1 MGRHMDLNPFD
12 IGVFL
17 AFIGVVVAF
26 SMFKSRREKT
36 SEDYFLAGRGLTWPL
51 IGLSIVAAN
60 ISTEQFVGMAG
71 QGAGDVGLAV
81 SNWQLF
87 GSIGIVVIAFT
98 LLPRFL
104 KAGIYT
110 MPEYLEY
117 RYNSVARALMA
128 LTTVVIYVAVL
139 LTAVLYSGGLTLQKI
154 FDVSLTRGIWLI
166 GSIAAL
172 YTVWGGLKA
181 VAWADLFQGGAL
193 LAGGVVIFF
202 LGLHACGGWEQFS
215 AANVDKLHMVL
226 PASHEGLPWTGVL
239 SGMWIVLVYYCGLNQ
254 FIVQRNLAAK
264 TLRDGQLG
272 VIFAG
277 ALWLLIPFAIVLPGI
292 MANQLY
298 QPDLRAVAD
307 EDNQPKLA
315 RFEELKASP
324 GKEQLV
330 VFKPDAEWE
339 ERHPALAAEVAQY
352 NEAVEQIAKQAGQM
366 PTEELL
372 AGRNPDA
379 AFPTLIKK
387 LVPPG
392 LRGFMFA
399 AIAGAVISS
408 LASMLNSASTI
419 FTMDVYNRL
428 LNRSASQKQLLF
440 LGRAVT
446 MLFVV
451 AGCLLAPMLA
461 DPKFGGVFQY
471 IQQFQGYIWPGVV
484 AAFLFGMVI
493 PKAPG
498 AAGVAALIS
507 GPIIYGLFQTFSTT
521 LHFLIQVALTFAIV
535 VAIMSLITF
544 LWPLRNPKV
553 LPVREGVDT
562 RTAPEVKIAGVAVVL
577 AVAVFYIIFW

>member
-1 MGRHMDLNPFD
+1 MDLNPFD

-17 AFIGVVVAF
+17 AFFGVVVAF

-71 QGAGDVGLAV
+71 QGAGSIGLAV

-117 RYNSVARALMA
+117 RYNSAARALMA

-139 LTAVLYSGGLTLQKI
+139 LAAVLYSGGLTLNKI
-154 FDVSLTRGIWLI
+154 FGVGLIKSIWLI
-166 GSIAAL
+166 GSIAAI

-193 LAGGVVIFF
+193 LIGGTVTFF
-202 LGLHACGGWEQFS
+202 LGLRACGGWEQFS
-215 AANVDKLHMVL
+215 TVNADKLHMVL

-239 SGMWIVLVYYCGLNQ
+239 SGMWIVEIYYCGLNQ

-292 MANQLY
+292 MSYQLY
-298 QPDLRAVAD
+298 GNQMAAAD
-307 EDNQPKLA
+307 E
-315 RFEELKASP
+315 
-324 GKEQLV
+324 
-330 VFKPDAEWE
+330 
-339 ERHPALAAEVAQY
+339 
-352 NEAVEQIAKQAGQM
+352 
-366 PTEELL
+366 
-372 AGRNPDA
+372 
-379 AFPTLIKK
+379 AFPTLIRN
-387 LVPPG
+387 LIPAG
-392 LRGFMFA
+392 LRGFMLA

-419 FTMDVYNRL
+419 FTMDVYQRMLDPQASQRRL
-428 LNRSASQKQLLF
+428 LV
-440 LGRAVT
+440 LGRVATAVF
-446 MLFVV
+446 LV
-451 AGCLLAPMLA
+451 AGCLLAPVLA
-461 DPKFGGVFQY
+461 SPRFGGVFQF
-471 IQQFQGYIWPGVV
+471 IQNNQGYIWPGVV
-484 AAFLFGMVI
+484 AAFLFGMVV

-498 AAGVAALIS
+498 AAGVAALIG
-507 GPIIYGLFQTFSTT
+507 GPIVYRLFQKYAGG
-521 LHFLIQVALTFAIV
+521 LHFLIQVALTFVIV
-535 VAIMSLITF
+535 VAIMALIT
-544 LWPLRNPKV
+544 LLKPLDKPRA
-553 LPVREGVDT
+553 LPVREDLDT
-562 RTAPEVKIAGVAVVL
+562 RTAPEVKIAAFIVL
-577 AVAVFYIIFW
+577 AAVAVFYVIFW